1 MLEWVRRN
9 TADGEFC
16 ADKVTILFV
25 VAVVVG
31 GGGGFCYC
39 YCVLNSHLGEYIAE
53 GEFCVDKSP
62 IISTHN

>member
-25 VAVVVG
+25 VAVVVVG
-31 GGGGFCYC
+31 GGVVVVVVGVVVVVVVVGGG
-39 YCVLNSHLGEYIAE
+39 VGVA
-53 GEFCVDKSP
+53 GVVGV
-62 IISTHN
+62 